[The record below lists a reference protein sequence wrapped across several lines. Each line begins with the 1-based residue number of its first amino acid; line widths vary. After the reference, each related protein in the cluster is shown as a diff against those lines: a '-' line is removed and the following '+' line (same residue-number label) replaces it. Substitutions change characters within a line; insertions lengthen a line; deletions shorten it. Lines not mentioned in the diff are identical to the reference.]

1 MNFLKILKNNW
12 WLKLM
17 ALAFS
22 MLLWITITS
31 TTDPENT
38 YQITDIPIQ
47 FINEDSI
54 FDAGMTYYTDGVES
68 LNVEVKC
75 RKSQFKNISASDF
88 KATVDLSK
96 RYSQTGRVE
105 IELEVVNNKKLLE
118 GNYKQLTYSVYIRT
132 ENISTKAYTI
142 EPIVKGS
149 LAEGYNYNVINIE
162 PKKVNIT
169 APDSVLETI
178 GKVGVSVTLE
188 GNSEDVNITGNL
200 IVYDTEGK
208 EINLENHTEI
218 KLDVSE
224 ASVHVPVLKVNAI
237 PVIVEVYGENNVA
250 SGYRYIGYE
259 CDISS
264 VEIEG
269 VSSEVDQIQ
278 QIVISGDD
286 IDVSGAAGDLTIAV
300 DINDYLPDGVH
311 VVGERSV
318 ANIVFIIEKLSQ
330 RDFDIS
336 YSNIQINGQRDGYE
350 YEIMGNGLVPVT
362 VIGLSDDLDMLNVG
376 DIKLFINVADFDSGE
391 YLAALSVGRLDDF
404 EINAPSAV
412 SVKVTSVGSN
422 STENPSIHSTE
433 SGTPVTI
440 SPETNGGSEETIS
453 EDVPDGEN

>member
-1 MNFLKILKNNW
+1 
-12 WLKLM
+12 M

-22 MLLWITITS
+22 ILLWITITS
-31 TTDPENT
+31 TTDPENV

-68 LNVEVKC
+68 LNVEVRC

-118 GNYKQLTYSVYIRT
+118 GNYKQLTYSVFIRT

-178 GKVGVSVTLE
+178 GKVGVAVTLQGE
-188 GNSEDVNITGNL
+188 AEDVNIIGNL
-200 IVYDTEGK
+200 IVYNTEGK

-218 KLDVSE
+218 NLDVSE

-237 PVIVEVYGENNVA
+237 PVIVEVSGQNNVA
-250 SGYRYIGYE
+250 SGFRYIGYD

-269 VSSEVDQIQ
+269 ESAEIDQIQ
-278 QIVISGDD
+278 QIVIRGDD
-286 IDVSGAAGDLTIAV
+286 IDVTGAAGDLTITA
-300 DINDYLPDGVH
+300 DINDYLPEGVH
-311 VVGERSV
+311 VLGERSV

-330 RDFDIS
+330 RDFNVS
-336 YSNIQINGQRDGYE
+336 YANIQINGQRDGYE
-350 YEIMGNGLVPVT
+350 YQIIGSGSVAVT
-362 VIGLSDDLDMLNVG
+362 VIGLSDDLDMLNAE
-376 DIKLFINVADFDSGE
+376 DIKLSINVADFDSGE
-391 YLAALSVGRLDDF
+391 YFAALTVGKLNDF
-404 EINAPSAV
+404 EISAPSTV
-412 SVKVTSVGSN
+412 SVRVSAVRNN
-422 STENPSIHSTE
+422 STENSPIHGTEAGTTAAST
-433 SGTPVTI
+433 
-440 SPETNGGSEETIS
+440 PETDGGSEEATT
-453 EDVPDGEN
+453 EGMPGGDD